1 MRSPPSHSPALPSPA
16 SSTDS
21 PSRSPFKSLFR
32 PRLQPLHLLPS
43 RPLALEEAT
52 PTSPSILLS
61 PCTPDFP
68 AVALPDVAEPSQ
80 GAKPEPQSQA
90 QPSTEQAP
98 LKGEDDDE
106 SEELVHKTNGMR
118 GEQTVKR
125 MDPTLRHS
133 LRLLDS
139 RLAELES
146 LGFGAASLKQPSSG
160 SKIEGAPET
169 IEEEDV
175 ERLAGEESPANASYL
190 SGRAPFS
197 VDSAK
202 VSSVA
207 SLASVASGTS
217 MHSSSDE
224 DAFDIADFPSLDQL
238 ALSSTFDLGP
248 MSSSRSKETQRNRSS
263 DLMAFPIPPS
273 DVPLIPLASPSAD
286 TTEDDERV
294 FEQLASLGERDRM
307 QGLGLFSSIGTA
319 AARPSYSSSRR
330 PTTADQSEFDADGQS
345 ISSSIESSLDA
356 STLASSVA
364 PTLGFG
370 RSTTSFHS
378 AEKHDFPVEL
388 SMLPLYARRG
398 STMPPHAPPP
408 SIVTS
413 AAARSNAVPAALGA
427 PFALQLEDRVDFV
440 SSPTS
445 LSPYSFSDSPFAR
458 PPSPTTSSPVRA
470 LSPRSSSLARAVSL
484 APSSPNSSR
493 APSRAESNL
502 DSPAEMHL
510 ASLDLL
516 GDFDFGGIPLW
527 EVRPEDGYHDA
538 QEQLQDPMSTPT
550 LVEPPKSAPKVTSVP
565 SSPASPMSAIRR
577 LSSFTLLKK
586 RKSGVTLSSTPT
598 SSPKPTLAK
607 PKSELALSTLAKR
620 QAKDQEKHK
629 ENAAPSASPAL
640 STSSS
645 RFFGRSASSP
655 RLSKFASP
663 ATGTAT
669 PPPKI
674 PASSSSIAPSPRVTG
689 FSARPRALSYSSQDE
704 SSTKEGKKRFSII
717 SKQFRGGGTESVP
730 PVPPTPT
737 QHLPAVPPTTKARGA
752 NIVIDVAKA
761 NELEV
766 LTEASAKPS
775 ISSPTPTLEI
785 STPAATASPS
795 SASFPPTPT
804 SCKAAS
810 QLSPPSL
817 QSDFTFPP
825 LPSPTTSVYSSFS
838 CPTED
843 RRTLSTFLH
852 STTPDQL
859 VKRPARSSSIFPP
872 MSPARTSSSNGE
884 SRPTT
889 PFGDRTNWSRPTS
902 PGLLD
907 ALKGPGSGLD
917 KMVVSVQDVT
927 VFPVRLPP
935 APPGVLADEEGEDS
949 GEDDYGTDTD
959 SDEDKP
965 LGIVV
970 PGALTA
976 QKSLRYSQAKKSRGD
991 KKLKAS
997 SSRQAQRPNTRGVR
1011 EDPFEL
1017 EQTAAM
1023 VATPPMSAEGESAP
1037 PRPSKYSR
1045 LEFLPPF
1052 PTSSA
1057 VLETPYSQS
1066 TGHDSLLP
1074 QTDASIERKALSNGL
1089 KRSPSMP
1096 LDPMIAN
1103 SALTLD
1109 SPLLSQ
1115 ELLHTQRPQKDVAP
1129 SRSKSL
1135 PTKKPNLHVNTGP
1148 LSPLPLTDAPRSPAP
1163 VVPAPTRPSVRPPPL
1178 PSPSSLSSSANPQAV
1193 LSRRPSAAA
1202 EPPST
1207 LPSLSRRP
1215 SLHPDVAHLQPS
1227 SSGMQRHVS
1236 NSSTK
1241 SNASQLHR
1249 QPTTSRARAATVS
1262 LPTTE
1267 HRVFVGDGS
1276 TPIKVNVSE
1285 RTLAGEVVAYAKGK
1299 GVLKSGNESEG
1310 GWALWEVWRGMG
1322 LERPIR
1328 EYEFVH
1334 DVVKSFDDDSSIFVL
1349 KRTAM
1354 WPILSSSARLHTAM
1368 PRRGAVQLEVKK
1380 GKWSKRF
1387 LDLKDGAL
1395 SYSKSEKGKDATV
1408 LCQLSNFDVFF
1419 VTREAADRLKA
1430 PKPFV
1435 FALKSRLTRAH
1446 FEEANEYC
1454 HFLSIKTA
1462 EEMLNWIKTITEA
1475 GNSHARQREQAIL
1488 GTSSAPPMPTSP
1500 LLASSPIITS
1510 APFSLTSSLVSAIP
1524 TSTPLTTATA
1534 PRPLGRNPSARP
1546 APAILSQPVA
1556 SPSVSTPPTL
1566 SRQGTVVKPDSRQW
1580 GAMDDR
1586 RRQKWLKE
1594 SERAAKQTKT
1604 PLVDL
1609 SR

>member
-1 MRSPPSHSPALPSPA
+1 MRSPPSRSTALPSPA
-16 SSTDS
+16 SATDS
-21 PSRSPFKSLFR
+21 PSRSSFKSRFR
-32 PRLQPLHLLPS
+32 PHLQPLHLLPS

-61 PCTPDFP
+61 PSTPDFP
-68 AVALPDVAEPSQ
+68 VVDLPDVAEPSQ
-80 GAKPEPQSQA
+80 GAKPEPQSQVH
-90 QPSTEQAP
+90 PSTEQALP
-98 LKGEDDDE
+98 KGEDGDE
-106 SEELVHKTNGMR
+106 SEKLIQETNEMQG
-118 GEQTVKR
+118 GQTVKK

-146 LGFGAASLKQPSSG
+146 LGFGAAPVKRPQTG
-160 SKIEGAPET
+160 SKMEGTPEA

-175 ERLAGEESPANASYL
+175 ERLVGEESPANPSYL

-217 MHSSSDE
+217 THSSSDE

-238 ALSSTFDLGP
+238 ALSSSTFDLAP
-248 MSSSRSKETQRNRSS
+248 ASSSRSKEKQRNRSS

-273 DVPLIPLASPSAD
+273 DVPLIPLTSPSAD

-294 FEQLASLGERDRM
+294 FEQLASLGERDTM
-307 QGLGLFSSIGTA
+307 QGLGLFSSVGTS
-319 AARPSYSSSRR
+319 AARPSFSSSRR
-330 PTTADQSEFDADGQS
+330 PTTADQSEFDADAQS

-378 AEKHDFPVEL
+378 AEKHDFPSEL
-388 SMLPLYARRG
+388 SMLPLYARRA
-398 STMPPHAPPP
+398 STMPPHAAPP

-413 AAARSNAVPAALGA
+413 IAARSNAVPAALGS
-427 PFALQLEDRVDFV
+427 PFALQLEHSAGFV

-445 LSPYSFSDSPFAR
+445 LSPYSFSDSPFAQ
-458 PPSPTTSSPVRA
+458 PPSSTTSSPVRA
-470 LSPRSSSLARAVSL
+470 PSPRSSSLPRAASFTS
-484 APSSPNSSR
+484 SSPNSSR

-510 ASLDLL
+510 ASLNLL

-527 EVRPEDGYHDA
+527 EVRPEDGYNDA
-538 QEQLQDPMSTPT
+538 QERLQDPKSTPT

-586 RKSGVTLSSTPT
+586 RKSGAALSSTPT
-598 SSPKPTLAK
+598 SSPKPALSK

-620 QAKDQEKHK
+620 QAKDQEKDK

-640 STSSS
+640 SSSSS

-655 RLSKFASP
+655 KLSKFASP

-674 PASSSSIAPSPRVTG
+674 PASPSSITFSPRVTG

-704 SSTKEGKKRFSII
+704 SSTKDGKKRFSILP
-717 SKQFRGGGTESVP
+717 KQFRGGGTESVP

-737 QHLPAVPPTTKARGA
+737 EHLPAVAATKARGV

-766 LTEASAKPS
+766 LSGASAKPS
-775 ISSPTPTLEI
+775 ISSSTPTLEI

-804 SCKAAS
+804 SSKAAS

-817 QSDFTFPP
+817 QSNFTFPP
-825 LPSPTTSVYSSFS
+825 LPSPTTSAYSSS
-838 CPTED
+838 SSPAED
-843 RRTLSTFLH
+843 RITLSTFLH

-872 MSPARTSSSNGE
+872 TSPVRASSSNGE

-935 APPGVLADEEGEDS
+935 VPPGVLPDEEEEDS
-949 GEDDYGTDTD
+949 GEDDYGADTD

-976 QKSLRYSQAKKSRGD
+976 QKSLRSSQAKKSRGD
-991 KKLKAS
+991 KKLKPL
-997 SSRQAQRPNTRGVR
+997 SSRQAQRPGTRGVR

-1023 VATPPMSAEGESAP
+1023 VATPPMSAAGQSAP
-1037 PRPSKYSR
+1037 SRPPQYSR
-1045 LEFLPPF
+1045 PAFSSPF
-1052 PTSSA
+1052 SSSSA
-1057 VLETPYSQS
+1057 ALETPHSQS
-1066 TGHDSLLP
+1066 MGHDSLLP
-1074 QTDASIERKALSNGL
+1074 QTDASIERKALSSGL

-1109 SPLLSQ
+1109 SPVLSQ
-1115 ELLHTQRPQKDVAP
+1115 EPLPAHRPQKDVAP
-1129 SRSKSL
+1129 IRSRSL
-1135 PTKKPNLHVNTGP
+1135 PTKKPSLNVSTGP
-1148 LSPLPLTDAPRSPAP
+1148 LPPLPTTDAPP
-1163 VVPAPTRPSVRPPPL
+1163 RPSVRPPPL
-1178 PSPSSLSSSANPQAV
+1178 PSSSSPSASANAPAA

-1202 EPPST
+1202 EPSPT
-1207 LPSLSRRP
+1207 LPSLNRRP
-1215 SLHPDVAHLQPS
+1215 SLHPDVAHLQHS
-1227 SSGMQRHVS
+1227 SSGVQRQVS

-1267 HRVFVGDGS
+1267 YRVFVGDGS
-1276 TPIKVNVSE
+1276 SPIKVNVSE

-1299 GVLKSGNESEG
+1299 GMLKVGSESEG
-1310 GWALWEVWRGMG
+1310 AWALWEVWRGMG
-1322 LERPIR
+1322 VERPIR
-1328 EYEFVH
+1328 EYEFVN
-1334 DVVKSFDDDSSIFVL
+1334 DVVKSFDGDSSIFVL

-1354 WPILSSSARLHTAM
+1354 WPILSSSARLHPAV
-1368 PRRGAVQLEVKK
+1368 PRHGAVQLEVKK

-1387 LDLKDGAL
+1387 LELKDGAL

-1419 VTREAADRLKA
+1419 VAPEAADRLKA

-1454 HFLSIKTA
+1454 HFVSVKTA

-1488 GTSSAPPMPTSP
+1488 GASSAPPMPTSP
-1500 LLASSPIITS
+1500 LLASSPILTPS
-1510 APFSLTSSLVSAIP
+1510 PFSLTSALVSAIP
-1524 TSTPLTTATA
+1524 TSTPLTAAPA
-1534 PRPLGRNPSARP
+1534 PRPLARNPSSRP
-1546 APAILSQPVA
+1546 APAILSQPP
-1556 SPSVSTPPTL
+1556 PSSSSSVPTPTAPTL
-1566 SRQGTVVKPDSRQW
+1566 SRQGTVVKPDSRHW
-1580 GAMDDR
+1580 GAMDEHE
-1586 RRQKWLKE
+1586 RQKWLKQ

-1604 PLVDL
+1604 PLVHL